1 MSPLWQVK
9 LLAARALGKTKL
21 KRLAPAVYL
30 SSLNAAPEAQKAEI
44 HYRLSHAY
52 SKAARDEEALEHLRV
67 AVKLNPEVSYW
78 KYKLGAT
85 QLKLGDSR
93 SALETFE
100 SMIEADPTVHLA
112 TYGKAR
118 ALARMNDVAGAMNTL
133 RMALQAS
140 PNSKKYHTLM
150 VKLARRTGQQPL
162 VRAVLEEA
170 LSLAGDDRAWISS
183 LVEIYDRIGE
193 YEKILDILSDRS
205 EDEQTDHDVLFWE
218 GRALEQLGRRE
229 EAEAKLLSAVELL
242 PPEAKILGPGYFYQR
257 RRQFPEAISWFKKTL
272 RENGSV
278 PEVHYQLGRCFE
290 AEYDWEAAESE
301 FELACSAPGAKAHWH
316 GHRGIAREQL
326 GKLTGAC
333 AAYRRASQLEDHPNN
348 SWAYRLARTLA
359 SSGRASES
367 LPVVQQACAASP
379 QELSQL
385 LSKERKK
392 KNSTPSVF
400 RLFESHARNG
410 LRLLESGDF
419 GGAADEFELAVLR
432 NSSHWP
438 SLYMSWA
445 FALTKAGAAV
455 DAATAYAR
463 SRMVQSSFIHDA
475 RGLLKTR
482 DSQQRIYYS
491 EFQQDYA
498 IDENAILYESGAG
511 ITMACNPMAIFR
523 ELLGREEYADY
534 RHFWAVNKDETV
546 PEHLRNDPRVFIVR
560 RNSHLYL
567 KVLASAKYLI
577 NNNTFPPLFS
587 RRSEQKYLNTWHGVP
602 LKTLGVDIQNG
613 QMDHRNAARNLLH
626 ATHVLIPNE
635 HTGRV
640 LLERYDIQG
649 LFTGKTARIGYP
661 RIDNVIA
668 PRSEVS
674 DAIRRRLGLSD
685 SKRTLLYAPTWRGD
699 LKGAVIDETKIK
711 SDLEKLESTG
721 YKVLF
726 RGHTMVESI
735 LSKSSLADSLVPA
748 DIDTNDLLAVV
759 DILVTDYS
767 SIFFDFIPTGKP
779 IFYYAYDLEAYK
791 QERGMYFDLY
801 DMPGEVCL
809 DIESLVS
816 GIGQLQTLNFR
827 GRADYVR
834 SMNEFC
840 PQEDGGATSRA
851 IDFLFHDR
859 HVDQSAEKAEGKSNA
874 LFYQGSFIPNGI
886 TASFRNLV
894 ANLDLDR
901 VRPVV
906 VVLPAAVFSRPE
918 RIAELRAV
926 AERVQLLGV
935 VGGHLATL
943 EERLVLADFN
953 ADLEWRSERK
963 QVLFHRAYE
972 REFHRLFGSA
982 QFDAAIS
989 FEGFQRH
996 FTALMSAA
1004 PKCRSGRTVMLHSAM
1019 KRERDTRFSQLKAI
1033 FNLYPQFDHLVS
1045 VSKSVNEVNREDIKA
1060 EIDIP
1065 VDRFDFAE
1073 NLLDIDSIRLGGA
1086 GPLDDGI
1093 RDWMSGADY
1102 TFINVARLSPEKDH
1116 AKLIRALASARQRSR
1131 LDLRLL
1137 LVGDG
1142 PTRSVLESLRE
1153 SLDLGSA
1160 VLFAGRQDNPYPMI
1174 KAADCFAF
1182 SSNYEGQGIAV
1193 LESLVLETPVVST
1206 DVVGPRSILEG
1217 GYGMLVD
1224 NNEEGLA
1231 TGLVKQAAER
1241 TVYRQFD
1248 ADSYNAEA
1256 LRKFN
1261 EIVLGF

>member
-1 MSPLWQVK
+1 MLSLWQIK

-21 KRLAPAVYL
+21 KRLAPAVFL
-30 SSLNAAPEAQKAEI
+30 SSLRGAPEAQKAGI
-44 HYRLSHAY
+44 HYRLSQAY
-52 SKAARDEEALEHLRV
+52 SKTARDQEALEHLRV
-67 AVKLNPEVSYW
+67 AVTLNPGISYW
-78 KYKLGAT
+78 RYKLGAA
-85 QLKLGDSR
+85 QLKLGDAPA
-93 SALETFE
+93 ALDTYE
-100 SMIEADPTVHLA
+100 SMLKVDPSQHSA

-133 RMALQAS
+133 HIALQAS

-150 VKLARRTGQQPL
+150 VKLARRTGQQPI
-162 VRAVLEEA
+162 VKAALEEA
-170 LSLAGDDRAWISS
+170 LSLAGEDRAWISS
-183 LVEIYDRIGE
+183 LVEIYDGTGE
-193 YEKILDILSDRS
+193 YEKTLAVLADLRD
-205 EDEQTDHDVLFWE
+205 DEHSNHDVLFWE

-242 PPEAKILGPGYFYQR
+242 PREVKILGPGYFYQR
-257 RRQFPEAISWFKKTL
+257 KRQFPEAIEWFKKTL
-272 RENGSV
+272 RDNGSV

-290 AEYDWEAAESE
+290 AEYDWEAAEAE
-301 FELACSAPGAKAHWH
+301 FDLACSVPESKAHWH

-326 GKLTGAC
+326 GKSTEAC
-333 AAYRRASQLEDHPNN
+333 AAYRRASQLEDRANN
-348 SWAYRLARTLA
+348 SWAYRLVKTLA
-359 SSGRASES
+359 SSGRAMES
-367 LPVVQQACAASP
+367 LPVVQQACAEAP

-385 LSKERKK
+385 LSRERKK
-392 KNSTPSVF
+392 KNNAPSVF
-400 RLFESHARNG
+400 RLFESHALSG
-410 LRLLESGDF
+410 LRLLENGDF
-419 GGAADEFELAVLR
+419 RGAADEFELAVLR

-445 FALTKAGAAV
+445 FALAKSGSALE
-455 DAATAYAR
+455 AATAYAR

-482 DSQQRIYYS
+482 DSQHRIYYS
-491 EFQQDYA
+491 EFQHDYV

-523 ELLGREEYADY
+523 ELLGREEYAHF
-534 RHFWAVNKDETV
+534 RHFWAVNKDESV
-546 PEHLRNDPRVFIVR
+546 PEQLRNDPRVFIVR

-567 KVLASAKYLI
+567 KILASAKYLI

-587 RRSEQKYLNTWHGVP
+587 RRSEQRYLNTWHGVP

-640 LLERYDIQG
+640 LLERYDIEG
-649 LFTGKTARIGYP
+649 LFTGKTAHIGYP

-668 PRSEVS
+668 PRNEVS
-674 DAIRRRLGLSD
+674 DSIRRRLGLSD

-699 LKGAVIDETKIK
+699 LKGAVIDEAKIK
-711 SDLEKLESTG
+711 SDLARLESTG
-721 YKVLF
+721 CRVLF
-726 RGHTMVESI
+726 RGHTMVEGI
-735 LSKSSLADSLVPA
+735 LSASSLADSLVPA

-791 QERGMYFDLY
+791 QERGMYFDLD

-809 DIESLVS
+809 DIESLIS
-816 GIGQLQTLNFR
+816 GINQLETYDLS
-827 GRADYVR
+827 GRPDYAR

-840 PQEDGGATSRA
+840 PQEDGRAANRA

-859 HVDQSAEKAEGKSNA
+859 HVDQAGEKADGKTNA

-918 RIAELRAV
+918 RVAELRAV
-926 AERVQLLGV
+926 GDKVQLLGV

-963 QVLFHRAYE
+963 QVLFQRAYE
-972 REFHRLFGSA
+972 REFRRLFGTA
-982 QFDAAIS
+982 QFDAAVS

-996 FTALMSAA
+996 FTALVSAA
-1004 PKCRSGRTVMLHSAM
+1004 PEPRSGHTIMLHSAM

-1033 FNLYPQFDHLVS
+1033 FSLYPHFEHLVS
-1045 VSKSVNEVNREDIKA
+1045 VSKSVNEVNRADITA

-1073 NLLDIDSIRLGGA
+1073 NLLDIASIRVGGA
-1086 GPLDDGI
+1086 TPLDDEI
-1093 RDWMSGADY
+1093 RDWMGNGDY

-1116 AKLIRALASARQRSR
+1116 VKLIRALASARQRSNQ
-1131 LDLRLL
+1131 DLRLL

-1142 PTRSVLESLRE
+1142 PTRSELESLCE
-1153 SLDLGSA
+1153 TLDLGSS
-1160 VLFAGRQDNPYPMI
+1160 VLFAGRQDNPYPMM

-1193 LESLVLETPVVST
+1193 LESLVLDTPVVST

-1217 GYGMLVD
+1217 GYGMLVE

-1231 TGLVKQAAER
+1231 AGLVKQATGR
-1241 TVYRQFD
+1241 PVYREFD
-1248 ADSYNAEA
+1248 AHGYNAEA